1 LYCKEIEVDMKDFDN
16 LAYSAERHYK
26 DKMMEDIIRT
36 HVIKGRPDLYSDI
49 CMILEFYCKKKNVHY
64 C

>member
-1 LYCKEIEVDMKDFDN
+1 MKDFDN

-36 HVIKGRPDLYSDI
+36 QVIKGRPDLYSDI
-49 CMILEFYCKKKNVHY
+49 CTILEFYCKKKNVHY